1 MNLYEINANILAC
14 VDEETGE
21 LFDPEAFERLQ
32 LEKTEKI
39 ENLACWVKNL
49 EAYADALNNEKRS
62 IGEKLTK
69 VKNRIDGIK
78 RYMSDN
84 FAGEKLQ
91 TGKVSVGWRSS
102 ESVEVSE
109 IEKIPKQYL
118 KFKEIVEPDKAAIK
132 KAIKDGAEI
141 EGCELVKKQ
150 NIQIK

>member
-21 LFDPEAFERLQ
+21 LFDPEAFEQLQ

-109 IEKIPKQYL
+109 IEKVPKQYL
-118 KFKEIVEPDKAAIK
+118 KFKEIVEPDKKAIK
-132 KAIKDGAEI
+132 EAIKDGAEI
-141 EGCELVKKQ
+141 EGCELVTKQ

>member
-21 LFDPEAFERLQ
+21 LFDPEAFELLQ

-39 ENLACWVKNL
+39 ESLACWVKNL
-49 EAYADALNNEKRS
+49 EAYAEALNNEKKS
-62 IGEKLTK
+62 INEKQAK

-91 TGKVSVGWRSS
+91 TGKVSIGWRSS

-109 IEKIPKQYL
+109 VEKIPKQYL
-118 KFKEIVEPDKAAIK
+118 KIKEVIEPDKRAIK
-132 KAIKDGAEI
+132 EAIKDGAEI
-141 EGCELVKKQ
+141 EGCELVTKQ